1 MIFKPKQYKL
11 DKDKFNEWY
20 SLPIAKRNELNNQA
34 IDDIILPW
42 GVMLRRAKKQPLP
55 GLAGFH
61 LIHFHIPKT
70 GGTTLDYLTAK
81 NYRIDYVYQVNAPAF
96 DKHVAGV
103 FKNNHMFR
111 VMMGHY
117 ELNDYFYQLFD
128 RNKMVQF
135 TMLREPVARV
145 ISYYDYLRTSP
156 NHPKYHIAKDLT
168 LKEFITHPD
177 IDEMPNGQAFR
188 ILGMLK
194 KEIWKKTKKSDA
206 ELIEEVT
213 HQLKHR
219 FTLFG
224 LTEKY
229 DDFLLMAQRGL
240 GWNDIFYQRMNSSK
254 VKTDKSTVAK
264 DVIDLIRKQNSI
276 DMALYEFAKE
286 LFNYRFENMGLTAEM
301 VKTFKDN
308 NKKHGE
314 LLNSQI
320 NSTIT

>member
-1 MIFKPKQYKL
+1 MIFKPTQYKI
-11 DKDKFNEWY
+11 DKSKFSDWY
-20 SLPIAKRNELNNQA
+20 SLPIDKRNELNNQA

-42 GVMLRRAKKQPLP
+42 RVMLRRAKKQPLP

-61 LIHFHIPKT
+61 LIFFHIPKT

-103 FKNNHMFR
+103 YKNNNMFR
-111 VMMGHY
+111 VLMGHY

-128 RNKMVQF
+128 RAKMVQF
-135 TMLREPVARV
+135 TMLREPVSRV

-156 NHPKYHIAKDLT
+156 NHPKYGIAKNLT
-168 LKEFITHPD
+168 LKEFVSHPE

-194 KEIWKKTKKSDA
+194 KEIWKKTKKSEE
-206 ELIEEVT
+206 ELIEELQ
-213 HQLKHR
+213 HQLEHR

-224 LTEKY
+224 LTEMY
-229 DDFLLMAQRGL
+229 DEFLLMAQRGL

-254 VKTDKSTVAK
+254 VKTDKSTIP
-264 DVIDLIRKQNSI
+264 DEVIELIKKQNSV
-276 DMALYEFAKE
+276 DMALYDFAKK
-286 LFNYRFENMGLTAEM
+286 LFVQRFEKMGLTTAM
-301 VKTFKDN
+301 VKTFKAN
-308 NKKHGE
+308 NKAHGE

-320 NSTIT
+320 HSTLK

>member
-1 MIFKPKQYKL
+1 MIFKPTQYKL
-11 DKDKFNEWY
+11 DKAKFNEWY
-20 SLPIAKRNELNNQA
+20 SFPIDKRNELNNQA
-34 IDDIILPW
+34 IDEIMLPW
-42 GVMLRRAKKQPLP
+42 RAMLRRAKKHPLP

-61 LIHFHIPKT
+61 LIFFHIPKT

-96 DKHVAGV
+96 DNHVAGV
-103 FKNNHMFR
+103 YKNNNMFR

-135 TMLREPVARV
+135 TMLREPVGRV
-145 ISYYDYLRTSP
+145 VSYYDYLRTSP

-168 LKEFITHPD
+168 LKEFVTHPN

-188 ILGMLK
+188 ILGLLK
-194 KEIWKKTKKSDA
+194 KELWKKNTKT
-206 ELIEEVT
+206 EEQLIKEVT
-213 HQLKHR
+213 HQLQHR

-224 LTEKY
+224 LTEMY

-240 GWNDIFYQRMNSSK
+240 GWNDIFYQRLNSSK
-254 VKTDKSTVAK
+254 IKTDKTTIPN
-264 DVIDLIRKQNSI
+264 DVIELIKQQNSVDI
-276 DMALYEFAKE
+276 ALYDFAKE
-286 LFNYRFENMGLTAEM
+286 LFSKRFDEMGLTPEM
-301 VKTFKDN
+301 VKTFKSN
-308 NKKHGE
+308 NKAHGD

-320 NSTIT
+320 DSTII